1 MGDIKMTKYLSL
13 FLILVFMSGCV
24 GAQIKAPQDN
34 INKIQR
40 IAVVPL
46 EPPPIEIPPFV
57 SSAPWFRTSAFMA
70 TIPRESIQGAG
81 RVGVMV
87 FGIFM
92 LMELPEAVKRSAK
105 IADSLETML
114 DSGEAWIPTIVFAQ
128 EAAKQITAQGKHDV
142 AVIQNVQKFRELV
155 NRERTWHLENW
166 YAPIRSWFNEEVSQ
180 FDYKSLH
187 NQRIDAVLEIGMLHY
202 VLIQDHIGLQ
212 VMLKLIDPLTG
223 QVLGRARAYDV
234 PAARTEG
241 ILENNGQKFKDMF
254 GALGAK
260 LITQDLKSI
269 GLLPE

>member
-1 MGDIKMTKYLSL
+1 MTKYLSL

-24 GAQIKAPQDN
+24 GTQIKAPPDN

-57 SSAPWFRTSAFMA
+57 SSASWFRTSAVMA
-70 TIPRESIQGAG
+70 TIPHESIQGAG
-81 RVGVMV
+81 RVGAMV

-92 LMELPEAVKRSAK
+92 LMELPEEAKRSAK
-105 IADSLETML
+105 VADSLETML

-166 YAPIRSWFNEEVSQ
+166 YAPIRSWYNQKESL
-180 FDYKSLH
+180 FDYGLLR
-187 NQRIDAVLEIGMLHY
+187 NQGCDAVLEVGIINY
-202 VLIQDHIGLQ
+202 TYIETYIGLQ
-212 VMLKLIDPLTG
+212 VMVRLIDLETD
-223 QVLGRARAYDV
+223 QLLGRSRAYDV
-234 PAARTEG
+234 PYIGNGEPLLA
-241 ILENNGQKFKDMF
+241 NNGQRFKDLF
-254 GALGAK
+254 GALGAQ
-260 LITQDLKSI
+260 LVNENLKSI
-269 GLLPE
+269 GLIPK